1 MRCAGCRGRLGVL
14 VTWAALLAAPGH
26 LLAQPAEPA
35 DPFEVAPVGDGL
47 LLGAGALLWLTPEYV
62 ARGHV
67 RPVCDPCDP
76 APLSG
81 LDRYAV
87 GRYSAFWDTWGD
99 WTVALLPVAS
109 VAGAF
114 LSRTSGHDVSGLL
127 TDAALVGEA
136 LVLTGVLHQLVRFA
150 VRRPRPFMYA
160 AAARPELREEPTATL
175 SFFSG
180 HTAAAFAAAGS
191 LAYLATE
198 RRPEWPAWVLWS
210 VPMAL
215 AASVGLARVQAGEH
229 FPTDVLVGAVVGAAI
244 GVLVPWMHRR
254 TP

>member
-1 MRCAGCRGRLGVL
+1 MRGTGCRGWFAAL
-14 VTWAALLAAPGH
+14 VTWAALLATPGR
-26 LLAQPAEPA
+26 LLAQSAEPT

-87 GRYSAFWDTWGD
+87 GRYSFFWDRWGD
-99 WTVALLPVAS
+99 WTVALLPAAA

-114 LSRTSGHDVSGLL
+114 LSRKAARHVAGLT

-136 LVLTGVLHQLVRFA
+136 LVLTGVLHQIVRFA

-160 AAARPELREEPTATL
+160 AGARPELREQPTATL

-180 HTAAAFAAAGS
+180 HTAAAFASASA

-198 RRPEWPAWVLWS
+198 RRPEWPAWLLWGATL
-210 VPMAL
+210 AL
-215 AASVGLARVQAGEH
+215 AASVAFARVQAGEH

-244 GVLVPWMHRR
+244 GVLVPWAHRR
-254 TP
+254 AP